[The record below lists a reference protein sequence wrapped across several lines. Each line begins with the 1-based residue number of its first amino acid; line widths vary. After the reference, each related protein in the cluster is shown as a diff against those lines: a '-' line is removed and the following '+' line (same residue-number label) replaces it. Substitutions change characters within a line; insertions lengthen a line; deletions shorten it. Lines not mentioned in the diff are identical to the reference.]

1 MGHILFYPN
10 KPLVNTRI
18 GTLLPTHHVPNG
30 MNVVVAIAC
39 YGGYNQEDSVL
50 INRGSVERGLFNS
63 TFYRTYK
70 DDEKKVQSSGQEEKF
85 TKPDPNFTKGMKP
98 GNYDK
103 LNPNGFIDINKQVN
117 SNDIIIGK
125 VMPVKNRNRNE
136 KYIYKDSS
144 TFLRN
149 NESGFIDDIYTN
161 TNGEGHKFC
170 KVRVRSIRIPKIGD
184 KFSSRHGQ
192 KGTCGML
199 INEEDMP
206 FTKDGIRPDI
216 IVNPHAIPSR
226 MTIAQL
232 IECIMGK
239 TCSLVGCLGDG
250 TPFIPQLKV
259 FQKFLKNTIL
269 KETGMR
275 FCITV

>member
-1 MGHILFYPN
+1 
-10 KPLVNTRI
+10 
-18 GTLLPTHHVPNG
+18 
-30 MNVVVAIAC
+30 
-39 YGGYNQEDSVL
+39 
-50 INRGSVERGLFNS
+50 
-63 TFYRTYK
+63 
-70 DDEKKVQSSGQEEKF
+70 
-85 TKPDPNFTKGMKP
+85 MKP
-98 GNYDK
+98 GVYEK
-103 LNPNGFIDINKQVN
+103 LNPNGFVDVNKHVD

-125 VMPVKNRNRNE
+125 VMPIKNKDKNE

-161 TNGEGHKFC
+161 RNGEGHKFC
-170 KVRVRSIRIPKIGD
+170 KVRVRSVRIPKIGD

-192 KGTCGML
+192 KGTCGMI

-239 TCSLVGCLGDG
+239 ACSMVGC
-250 TPFIPQLKV
+250 
-259 FQKFLKNTIL
+259 
-269 KETGMR
+269 
-275 FCITV
+275 